1 MEGSM
6 VTAPQDSTEFSA
18 LAAER
23 ARIADDLVKHIQQTL
38 GETGASQILA
48 EASQYVLSVMG
59 KLLRPLLMLEAA
71 RAGGGNPELA
81 LPAAL
86 GTEYGHVASLVHDD
100 IIDGDTERRGQATLH
115 SRFDLGSAILTGDM
129 FIFHTFLN
137 FTECQDV
144 GVSPERVLAAIRLL
158 STTCIEMCQGQA
170 LETEMMGNLDTTIE
184 QYLEMIRL
192 KTASFCSAAAHIGA
206 LLGGADE
213 AAVEALGGFGQS
225 LGMTFQIV
233 DDTLPYI
240 SDELLVGKPKGSD
253 IQNRRVTLPIIYAL
267 RSGHELARREIEDVF
282 ERPRDLEQDYRR
294 IRVVLVRTRALDR
307 TRALAFHYTSSA
319 KRHLDRLP
327 ASPSRERLR
336 ALADSLVARSY

>member
-1 MEGSM
+1 MA
-6 VTAPQDSTEFSA
+6 TARQDSAEFSA

-23 ARIADDLVKHIQQTL
+23 ARIADDLVRHIQETL
-38 GETGASQILA
+38 GQTGASPLLA

-71 RAGGGNPELA
+71 RAGGGDPALA

-100 IIDGDTERRGQATLH
+100 IIDGDAERRGQATLH
-115 SRFDLGSAILTGDM
+115 TRYDLGSAILTGDL

-137 FTECQDV
+137 FTECQDA
-144 GVSPERVLAAIRLL
+144 GVSPERVLAAIRML

-170 LETEMMGNLDTTIE
+170 LEAQMVGNLDTTIE
-184 QYLEMIRL
+184 QYLDIIRL
-192 KTASFCSAAAHIGA
+192 KTASFCRAAAHIGA

-225 LGMTFQIV
+225 LGMTFQII
-233 DDTLPYI
+233 DDILPYTG
-240 SDELLVGKPKGSD
+240 DALLVGKPNGSD
-253 IQNRRVTLPIIYAL
+253 IQNRRVTLPIIYAMHA
-267 RSGHELARREIEDVF
+267 GREQVRQEVEAIFSHSDDPEADHQRVC
-282 ERPRDLEQDYRR
+282 DL
-294 IRVVLVRTRALDR
+294 LKRTRALER
-307 TRALAFHYTSSA
+307 TRALAYRYTASA
-319 KRHLDRLP
+319 KRHLDTLP

-336 ALADSLVARSY
+336 TLADSLIARTH